1 MDYESLKQRPF
12 KGETKNVKKIF
23 GDCLL
28 RIQEYGR
35 GLEIQTPEYHGDWK
49 FNCLDIYLP
58 LITKTEMSPKLK
70 CYQN

>member
-1 MDYESLKQRPF
+1 ML
-12 KGETKNVKKIF
+12 KKIF

-58 LITKTEMSPKLK
+58 LQYSTILNNTAL
-70 CYQN
+70 Y